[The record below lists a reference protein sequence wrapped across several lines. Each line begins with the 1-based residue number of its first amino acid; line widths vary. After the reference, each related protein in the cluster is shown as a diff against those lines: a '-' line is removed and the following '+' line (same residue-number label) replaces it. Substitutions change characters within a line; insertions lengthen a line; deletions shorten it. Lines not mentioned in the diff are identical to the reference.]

1 MNPQVSIEAE
11 FAAHAEKAQDRQFAG
26 RSEKVT
32 AMADGMKALIKEHRH
47 HLYIKGD
54 STEWAVAPVTPSRVL
69 SHEKP
74 KIGLSNL
81 AFNGDAK
88 DVLRKY
94 EVGLAVGCGA
104 YGVVHRARHR
114 TSNNTVAI
122 KTIYDAWS
130 HPVLGQRTYRE
141 ILIMQEL
148 RHPNIVPL
156 NDIIVNGNKRDVHLV
171 MPFISHTL
179 EDLLAQRQ
187 LLLQHKKWFMLQLTS
202 ALSYMHAR
210 GVVHRDLKLSNILID
225 DTPKLFLS
233 DFGLARTLSAG
244 ASTTVSDNPDYVQ
257 TQWYRAPEVLLCSRQ
272 ATPASD
278 MWSVGCILAE
288 LLTGVPLFPGQD
300 DQHQL
305 ELILG
310 TCPVPDNSLLIAEVN
325 SEHASSTATTP
336 ASSPLSSGRSFSRNP
351 IDRAGE
357 SGVLEEMGELSP
369 KRSLA
374 DVLDACWKSGVQE
387 DFEREGVLGL
397 LSDMMQ
403 FEPRSRPHAHDV
415 LRHPW
420 LQDTSFP
427 TTELRNAKIQATP
440 CCGEGQV
447 ALSLS
452 CTALHSISDYRVAI
466 AAAPTSSVVQ
476 RRHERRVNE
485 HENAALIQRAFLWKY
500 RNGERPPLRR
510 NKNASPQRSLGGS
523 STARSLHSHDSRA
536 SRSSSRRQTSN
547 AARSRRVRGGGGGGG
562 GAAPVAVSDAG
573 WGSSCDDGTGC
584 NPEAACAS
592 VCSVM

>member
-1 MNPQVSIEAE
+1 MQRNQEVQEMAE
-11 FAAHAEKAQDRQFAG
+11 GIRELVREQK
-26 RSEKVT
+26 
-32 AMADGMKALIKEHRH
+32 H
-47 HLYIKGD
+47 HLFVQAD
-54 STEWAVAPVTPSRVL
+54 PTEWAVAVDLTT
-69 SHEKP
+69 KP
-74 KIGLSNL
+74 KEKKEKQVLQQYDQVI
-81 AFNGDAK
+81 D
-88 DVLRKY
+88 DVVLRRRF
-94 EVGLAVGCGA
+94 ELLGVAGRGA

-310 TCPVPDNSLLIAEVN
+310 TCPVPDNSELHEYM
-325 SEHASSTATTP
+325 EKKPCKRATRRHT
-336 ASSPLSSGRSFSRNP
+336 F
-351 IDRAGE
+351 I
-357 SGVLEEMGELSP
+357 P
-369 KRSLA
+369 KRHLA

-427 TTELRNAKIQATP
+427 WHLTEETKVAARPL
-440 CCGEGQV
+440 CGEADV
-447 ALSLS
+447 ILDLS
-452 CTALHSISDYRVAI
+452 CTQLHHIGEYR
-466 AAAPTSSVVQ
+466 AAVTGSPKLHFMRKCQDVRIDMNESAAFIQRIWRWKKLGGERPRLRKTNLIQKKRTARLSSTASCTSSV
-476 RRHERRVNE
+476 
-485 HENAALIQRAFLWKY
+485 
-500 RNGERPPLRR
+500 
-510 NKNASPQRSLGGS
+510 AS
-523 STARSLHSHDSRA
+523 TKKSLHKRRSTTLSNTSFRA
-536 SRSSSRRQTSN
+536 
-547 AARSRRVRGGGGGGG
+547 
-562 GAAPVAVSDAG
+562 
-573 WGSSCDDGTGC
+573 
-584 NPEAACAS
+584 NPLYEEQACAM
-592 VCSVM
+592 CALM